1 VPDSGRSLAE
11 RLAAMVESTAAD
23 LDGIDLR
30 STGGS
35 VEYLVDGRL
44 FAVRDRGSLD
54 VDLGAAIA
62 SAAIR
67 TADTHASPR
76 GPGWVRFTP
85 RLLDRFASDRVR
97 AWFEAAWRRASGLS
111 GAADR

>member
-1 VPDSGRSLAE
+1 VPDTGRSLAD
-11 RLAAMVESTAAD
+11 RLEALVESTAVN
-23 LDGIDLR
+23 LDGIDRR

-35 VEYLVDGRL
+35 LDYSVDGRL
-44 FAVRDRGSLD
+44 FAVRDGGSLD
-54 VDLGAAIA
+54 VNLGAAIA
-62 SAAIR
+62 SAALR

-111 GAADR
+111 GAGDR